1 MPAMCECET
10 SLRSGMSLE
19 TFRNMAGVTLIFETD
34 TGQRYVVN
42 DAFLTDTPTM
52 KDGEGGNITLKFA
65 GPPAEEV
72 L

>member
-1 MPAMCECET
+1 
-10 SLRSGMSLE
+10 
-19 TFRNMAGVTLIFETD
+19 VI
-34 TGQRYVVN
+34 N

-65 GPPAEEV
+65 GPAAEEV